1 MTTTFAVYV
10 KFVACLI
17 ASPNVCH
24 DQQMQFVA
32 DRNLTPQQCMM
43 NAMPE
48 LAKWAEQHPKYRIT
62 RFWCVTKPEI
72 DA

>member
-1 MTTTFAVYV
+1 MSPTFAVYV

-17 ASPNVCH
+17 ADPNVCH

-32 DRNLTPQQCMM
+32 DHELTPQQCMM

-48 LAKWAEQHPKYRIT
+48 LAKWNSEHPKFRIT
-62 RFWCVTKPEI
+62 QFSCVTKREEQ
-72 DA
+72 A

>member
-17 ASPNVCH
+17 TAPNVCH
-24 DQQMQFVA
+24 DQEMQFAA
-32 DRNLTPQQCMM
+32 DHSLTPQQCMM

-48 LAKWAEQHPKYRIT
+48 LAKWSEEHPKYRIT
-62 RFWCVTKPEI
+62 RFSCVTKPEI
-72 DA
+72 DV